1 MPCLASFFDAIS
13 CVKKLS
19 KFLPAITYTA
29 SACNSSSNVLT
40 KICPNNECVIHLNHY
55 DSAIKNISGN
65 VMNSFMQKKTFT
77 KLRSKPYYTNILN

>member
-1 MPCLASFFDAIS
+1 MSGIVFDPIS
-13 CVKKLS
+13 GVKKLQN
-19 KFLPAITYTA
+19 FALEITSTT